1 MKINLFTRA
10 NEPGLWYITCH
21 DPYFYLG
28 PYPRE
33 DAAEEI
39 CEALYAAYNHGREET
54 RLRNMTEDLRSA
66 LSAAAKTLMTEKHQK
81 RLTELARQANIGRTK
96 SALTLQRM
104 RDAQRLRRQREA
116 SKNVGD

>member
-39 CEALYAAYNHGREET
+39 CEALYAAYNHGREEI
-54 RLRNMTEDLRSA
+54 REGLR
-66 LSAAAKTLMTEKHQK
+66 
-81 RLTELARQANIGRTK
+81 ELIG
-96 SALTLQRM
+96 AM
-104 RDAQRLRRQREA
+104 P
-116 SKNVGD
+116 NVGN